1 MENFDPKFYQHTPTV
16 NVLDNRGLTIR
27 DIGFRHS
34 TANGTTDTL
43 ITRHQYDARGHLIQS
58 IDPRLYEAKQKDDT
72 IKPNFLWQY
81 DLTGNILCTE
91 SVDAGRTVT
100 LNDIESRPILTV
112 TATGARQT
120 RQYETS
126 PLPGRLLSVTE
137 QAPEE
142 KTPRITEYLIW
153 AENTPT
159 VKAHN
164 LAGQCVRHYDTA
176 GVTRPESLS
185 LTGTVLSQSQQLLDD
200 KNGKGE
206 ANWAGNNE
214 TTWQNILT
222 NEIYTTQN
230 TCDSTGTLLTQTD
243 AKGNMQRLAYD
254 VAGQLKTSW
263 LTVKGQN
270 EQIIVKSLTY
280 SAAGQKLREEHGN
293 NVITEYIYEPQTQRL
308 IGITTQHTNNGKPG
322 AKKLQDLRYKYD
334 PVGNIISIRNDAEA
348 TRFWK
353 NEEVKPENTYI
364 YDSLYQL
371 ISATGREMANIRQQS
386 ISSPVI
392 PLTSDNNTYTKFTR
406 NYTYDDGGNLTKIQ
420 HRTSATQNNHTRGIT
435 VSNCSNRA
443 VLSTLTDN
451 PKEVDSWFDAGGH
464 QKTLHRA
471 VRNKLTD
478 EPAEMDSWF
487 DTDSHQK
494 TLNPSVLNSLVDDPA
509 QVDTLIWMR
518 EQNLNWNT
526 RGELQQVTLVTRS
539 KKPPEKPQGKSQ
551 QETWNNSTNN
561 DQEWYRYGSD
571 GMRRLK
577 ISEQK
582 TGNSTQQQRVTY
594 LPGLELRTTGSTSK
608 TTEDLQVIIVGE
620 AGRAQVRVLHWE
632 SGKPKDISNNQMR
645 YSYDN
650 LIGSSQLE
658 LDNEGQIISQ
668 EEYYPFG
675 GTALWAARNQ
685 TEASY
690 KTIRYSGKE
699 RDATGLYYYGY
710 RYYQPW
716 VGRWLSADPAGTVDG
731 LNVYRMVRNNPVT
744 LLDPDGRAPMASDDI
759 EALKRNYNQESGD
772 LFYGL
777 APNRGRYIK
786 SVNPDFNSESPDSTP
801 MIIDVYNN
809 NISNTIL
816 SKYSVKKLGKLF
828 NDPKKYSKD
837 IKVADNLRKDIFL
850 SKRGHYPLWDD
861 YFNAGGENPK
871 FNIANIYKDTI
882 SKYGSDYYHTWHT
895 PTGAAP
901 KLLWKRGSK
910 LGLEIAANSEK
921 TKIHFVLDGLDIE
934 QVVNKTKGSDHL
946 KAGPGE
952 SVTASELRYAYRN
965 RERLKGKIHFY
976 ENDKET
982 SAPWDKN
989 PTLWQNYI
997 PNNRSG
1003 NRNGGIRSRLSAFIR
1018 NIPTLFR
1025 QRR

>member
-16 NVLDNRGLTIR
+16 NVQDNRGLTIR
-27 DIGFRHS
+27 DINFRRS
-34 TANGTTDTL
+34 TASGTTDTL
-43 ITRHQYDARGHLIQS
+43 ITRHLYDTRGHLIQS
-58 IDPRLYEAKQKDDT
+58 IDPRLYEAKQKDNT

-91 SVDAGRTVT
+91 SADAGRTVT
-100 LNDIESRPILTV
+100 LNDIESRLILTV

-120 RQYETS
+120 RQYEAPS
-126 PLPGRLLSVTE
+126 LPGRLLSVTE
-137 QAPEE
+137 QPEG
-142 KTPRITEYLIW
+142 KTPRITEHLIW

-159 VKAHN
+159 VKSHN

-206 ANWAGNNE
+206 ANWAGDNE
-214 TTWQNILT
+214 TTWQNVLT
-222 NEIYTTQN
+222 NEIYTTQS
-230 TCDSTGTLLTQTD
+230 TCDSTGALLTQTD
-243 AKGNMQRLAYD
+243 AKGNKQRLAYD
-254 VAGQLKTSW
+254 VAGQLKASW
-263 LTVKGQN
+263 LTVKNQN
-270 EQIIVKSLTY
+270 EQIIIKSLTY

-293 NVITEYIYEPQTQRL
+293 NVITEYTYEPQTQRL
-308 IGITTQHTNNGKPG
+308 IGITTQRTNNGKPE

-353 NEEVKPENTYI
+353 NEEVKPENTYT

-386 ISSPVI
+386 ISSPII
-392 PLTSDNNTYTKFTR
+392 PLTSDNNTYTKYTR
-406 NYTYDDGGNLTKIQ
+406 NYTYNDGGNLTKIQ
-420 HRTSATQNNHTRGIT
+420 HRTSDSQNNHTRGIT
-435 VSNCSNRA
+435 VSNRSNRA
-443 VLSTLTDN
+443 VLSMLTDK
-451 PKEVDSWFDAGGH
+451 PEEVDSWFDAGGH

-478 EPAEMDSWF
+478 EPAEMDSCF

-494 TLNPSVLNSLVDDPA
+494 TLSPTVLNSLVDDPA

-526 RGELQQVTLVTRS
+526 RGELQQATLVTRGQ
-539 KKPPEKPQGKSQ
+539 KPPEKPQEKSQ
-551 QETWNNSTNN
+551 QETGDSSTNN

-594 LPGLELRTTGSTSK
+594 LPGLELRTTGSTSQ
-608 TTEDLQVIIVGE
+608 TTEDLQVITVGE

-658 LDNEGQIISQ
+658 LDDKGQIISQ

-675 GTALWAARNQ
+675 GTALWAANSQ
-685 TEASY
+685 TEANY

-699 RDATGLYYYGY
+699 RDTTGLYYYGY

-731 LNVYRMVRNNPVT
+731 LNLYQMVRNNPV
-744 LLDPDGRAPMASDDI
+744 LLNDSKGLSSESRKENQSLIKVFKKGDI
-759 EALKRNYNQESGD
+759 L
-772 LFYGL
+772 YGL
-777 APNRGRYIK
+777 DEP
-786 SVNPDFNSESPDSTP
+786 
-801 MIIDVYNN
+801 
-809 NISNTIL
+809 
-816 SKYSVKKLGKLF
+816 
-828 NDPKKYSKD
+828 
-837 IKVADNLRKDIFL
+837 RKDALEKLEKKGYKRKTASGGFL
-850 SKRGHYPLWDD
+850 SKLTRVFGRRSEIKRNILIQNDITNAVWD
-861 YFNAGGENPK
+861 NLNPK
-871 FNIANIYKDTI
+871 VYSNDENIKKETHDHERVIEFKKFLSKHDKYNVAGDNLANELASELKE
-882 SKYGSDYYHTWHT
+882 KPYGNKRIDEL
-895 PTGAAP
+895 G
-901 KLLWKRGSK
+901 KLLWKKTSK
-910 LGLEIAANSEK
+910 AGLEYQLLQRKAPVHFLIDIIGDDIK
-921 TKIHFVLDGLDIE
+921 TVI
-934 QVVNKTKGSDHL
+934 L
-946 KAGPGE
+946 KSGHGA
-952 SVTASELRYAYRN
+952 SITSSELRWLYRHKDVAEVQQN
-965 RERLKGKIHFY
+965 LKFWKEGKPVAHSEVFS
-976 ENDKET
+976 KT
-982 SAPWDKN
+982 KWDKYQ
-989 PTLWQNYI
+989 PKHRY
-997 PNNRSG
+997 S
-1003 NRNGGIRSRLSAFIR
+1003 
-1018 NIPTLFR
+1018 
-1025 QRR
+1025 